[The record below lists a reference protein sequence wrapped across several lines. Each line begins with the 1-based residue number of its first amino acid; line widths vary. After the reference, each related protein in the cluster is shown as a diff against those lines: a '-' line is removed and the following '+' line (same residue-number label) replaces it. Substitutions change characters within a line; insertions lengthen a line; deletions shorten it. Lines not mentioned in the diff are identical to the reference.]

1 MEVNVQSATNKAI
14 NYKQNFLWFTLG
26 RTITVMGTSVFDF
39 VLSLYVL
46 DLTGSVAAFSMILS
60 LSIFPQAMV
69 NIFGSVF
76 VDKYNKKRIM
86 IFAEITSAL
95 ISILFMFLFI
105 EGFKSVV
112 AIAILVILL
121 NALQSFFWLAGNASI
136 PNIVGKDNVAKAN
149 STLEGIWA
157 IVNILGPV
165 IGAIVYKKVGMD
177 LIFLTTSIAF
187 IIGTLTVTLISFE
200 RKKENKELNEGT
212 YWESLKVVYTYLN
225 RQKILKLLLIVA
237 VLINFIYNP
246 LLYLALPYI
255 TYEIVN
261 VSAEQLSYIRA
272 AAAIGT
278 ILGALYVFRL
288 KSGDVM
294 FKRFFILLQMQ
305 AVLIMLWAFP
315 SLPIFNDASPL
326 FITIIFVIVLITIS
340 TLNTVQNIPI
350 IGYFQSKIPEE
361 IRARVFG
368 VLKSALL
375 LSTPIGIWFYG
386 LALQYIPWTYVVV
399 ASGLIIFTLC
409 LILAKNQIFTNFV
422 KNMDKE

>member
-1 MEVNVQSATNKAI
+1 MEANVQSTTNKVI
-14 NYKQNFLWFTLG
+14 NYNRNFLWFMLG
-26 RTITVMGTSVFDF
+26 RTITVIGTSVFDF

-60 LSIFPQAMV
+60 LSILPQAMV

-76 VDKYNKKRIM
+76 VDKYDKKRIM
-86 IFAEITSAL
+86 IFSEVTSSL
-95 ISILFMFLFI
+95 ISIIFMFLFI
-105 EGFKSVV
+105 EGFKSIV

-136 PNIVGKDNVAKAN
+136 PNIVGKNNVAKAN
-149 STLEGIWA
+149 SIIEGIWA

-165 IGAIVYKKVGMD
+165 IGAIIYNKVGMD
-177 LIFLTTSIAF
+177 IIFLMTSIAF

-200 RKKENKELNEGT
+200 RNIENEELNEET

-225 RQKILKLLLIVA
+225 TQKILKLLLIVA

-246 LLYLALPYI
+246 LLYLAIPYI
-255 TYEIVN
+255 TYEIVK

-278 ILGALYVFRL
+278 ILGALYIFRL

-315 SLPIFNDASPL
+315 SIPIFNDASTL
-326 FITIIFVIVLITIS
+326 FITIIFVIILITIS

-350 IGYFQSKIPEE
+350 LGYFQLKIPEE

-375 LSTPIGIWFYG
+375 LSTPIGIWVYG
-386 LALQYIPWTYVVV
+386 LALQYIPWTYIVVT
-399 ASGLIIFTLC
+399 SGLIIFTLC
-409 LILAKNQIFTNFV
+409 LILGRNQIFTSFV
-422 KNMDKE
+422 KNVDKE